1 MNHERHLNID
11 EFTEA
16 SNSLRIAQ
24 AVENLVIEHRDLK
37 ERSDLHLRELEAARV
52 LITEMGLK
60 AMKGPIITNGK
71 KEESADKVEAADASL
86 KKDDLEKKITKKSK
100 TLSPSSAPGGTL
112 RFGVGSDTV
121 TPPPNRPR
129 ASLFG
134 SRDDYGFQ
142 GNCNPSGIHY
152 EIGNAFLNF

>member
-1 MNHERHLNID
+1 M
-11 EFTEA
+11 
-16 SNSLRIAQ
+16 
-24 AVENLVIEHRDLK
+24 
-37 ERSDLHLRELEAARV
+37 HLRELEAARA

-60 AMKGPIITNGK
+60 AMKEPIVKGEK
-71 KEESADKVEAADASL
+71 DKSDD
-86 KKDDLEKKITKKSK
+86 KDDLELRGQKKIAKKSK
-100 TLSPSSAPGGTL
+100 TLSPGSAPGGML

-142 GNCNPSGIHY
+142 GCYNSSKGWY
-152 EIGNAFLNF
+152 SLSL